1 MTRTAAISIVIGGLW
16 LAACGGTPAGPS
28 ISNVVLR
35 NVALQP
41 TADNPNLCCCHVT
54 GTAENGTS
62 VPVHMTIKF
71 SALDGVRDEPIATI
85 VAFVSDLEP
94 RSTRAIDAPGFIVP
108 CAAIKDLTTE
118 VDVSGIAFP
127 PL

>member
-1 MTRTAAISIVIGGLW
+1 MTRTAMLVGVLGGLW
-16 LAACGGTPAGPS
+16 LAACGGTPTGPS

-35 NVALQP
+35 NIALQP
-41 TADNPNLCCCHVT
+41 TAENPNLCCCHVS
-54 GTAENGTS
+54 GTAENGAS
-62 VPVHMTIKF
+62 VPVHLTIKF

-94 RSTRAIDAPGFIVP
+94 RSTRTIDAAGFIVP
-108 CAAIKDLTTE
+108 CAAIKDVKTE